1 MEMHDNS
8 RAENNNR
15 DRKSISMEETK
26 NNTVNIGV
34 KLPKAKI
41 VSGFGTIYTMKI
53 SQLQISRKLH
63 MFFWK
68 VGRLVNSMSG
78 PCFRQSEMA

>member
-26 NNTVNIGV
+26 INTVRLGV

-41 VSGFGTIYTMKI
+41 VSGFMTIYTMKI

-63 MFFWK
+63 
-68 VGRLVNSMSG
+68 G
-78 PCFRQSEMA
+78 E